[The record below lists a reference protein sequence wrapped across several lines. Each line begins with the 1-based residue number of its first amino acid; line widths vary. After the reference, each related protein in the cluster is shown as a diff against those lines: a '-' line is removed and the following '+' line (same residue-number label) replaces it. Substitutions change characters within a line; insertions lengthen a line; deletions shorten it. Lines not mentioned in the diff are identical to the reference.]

1 MDRQSYC
8 VLPYNHLSI
17 DPQGQVRPCCNY
29 NFHKPSFRE
38 TGWKFNSIWNS
49 DNLTELLNGKPHSE
63 LRKDI
68 EKNHKH
74 SFCDRCWVSEN
85 NGSESYRTMWN
96 DTFGKNDSQSFQ
108 REIKI
113 EYVEFTLGNKC
124 NIQCRMCNPWSSS
137 MWADEI
143 FKNPEL
149 DYWQSANHLNK
160 DRFEWYY
167 TPQFDKIFAEIL
179 PTLKHVNMLGG
190 EPLFNP
196 KYYEILQYIIDN
208 GRAKDILIQ
217 FNSNMLAIQDKVF
230 DLWKQFR
237 QIQINMSCDGVEG
250 VNEYVRWP
258 GKWTKW
264 ERNLKRVIDLQK
276 QMGNNLQLQ
285 VHSTMSSLTWLDL
298 GNLYQYTS
306 QLPIEY
312 KLPFLIQVT
321 QPAMMDAIHLPQKLK
336 DKGYKQAIDS
346 INSIDAQSWE
356 VNNNRSLLEHVMQT
370 DRDPDMWEEFIDQT
384 NKLDRVRKQS
394 ILTFIPEYEEY
405 WHD

>member
-1 MDRQSYC
+1 M
-8 VLPYNHLSI
+8 
-17 DPQGQVRPCCNY
+17 
-29 NFHKPSFRE
+29 
-38 TGWKFNSIWNS
+38 
-49 DNLTELLNGKPHSE
+49 
-63 LRKDI
+63 
-68 EKNHKH
+68 
-74 SFCDRCWVSEN
+74 
-85 NGSESYRTMWN
+85 
-96 DTFGKNDSQSFQ
+96 
-108 REIKI
+108 
-113 EYVEFTLGNKC
+113 
-124 NIQCRMCNPWSSS
+124 
-137 MWADEI
+137 
-143 FKNPEL
+143 
-149 DYWQSANHLNK
+149 
-160 DRFEWYY
+160 
-167 TPQFDKIFAEIL
+167 
-179 PTLKHVNMLGG
+179 
-190 EPLFNP
+190 
-196 KYYEILQYIIDN
+196 
-208 GRAKDILIQ
+208 
-217 FNSNMLAIQDKVF
+217 
-230 DLWKQFR
+230 
-237 QIQINMSCDGVEG
+237 
-250 VNEYVRWP
+250 RWP